1 MLRKVILLV
10 GIVFVAIQ
18 MSVGQAIAGHS
29 CSLSSQDTARL
40 IVMFKTLQ
48 DRQSPQMLDN
58 VAGMVGQQQ
67 LQIIRPFQEKGL
79 IICVVA
85 SSETELEDTISSL
98 QQLHYIK
105 YVEVD
110 QLMKPVKPSALGI
123 K

>member
-1 MLRKVILLV
+1 MLRKIIFSV
-10 GIVFVAIQ
+10 GFVFIAIQ
-18 MSVGQAIAGHS
+18 MSVGQAIAGHN
-29 CSLSSQDTARL
+29 CTLSSQASARL

-48 DRQSPQMLDN
+48 DRQSPQTLDY

-79 IICVVA
+79 IICVAA
-85 SSETELEDTISSL
+85 SNEAELEDTISSL

-110 QLMKPVKPSALGI
+110 QLMKPVKPSTLGI